1 VREKAGE
8 DGGGALLKGCGRE
21 AAEGGMGGEG
31 ATQCREVV
39 GAWPRPVGGAPTD
52 RRPAASHAG
61 GLALSELG
69 STGLSRVGPH
79 R

>member
-1 VREKAGE
+1 VVGAEKGVREKAGE

-39 GAWPRPVGGAPTD
+39 GAWPRPTAA
-52 RRPAASHAG
+52 RPRLTRAAW
-61 GLALSELG
+61 
-69 STGLSRVGPH
+69 RCPN
-79 R
+79 